1 MGKLNGV
8 NDDKRLSMRF
18 DKVFPVRV
26 VSEAFGEMNV
36 IARNISSGG
45 ICLEMIDPL
54 PMGAMVTIHFVE
66 PTSQAEVA
74 ARAEV
79 KHHYAFN
86 FSVDSAPSR
95 AQGIGLRFVEFL
107 NRHDSKTTPTPSS
120 RSMH

>member
-8 NDDKRLSMRF
+8 DNEKRLSMRF
-18 DKVFPVRV
+18 DKAFPVRV
-26 VSEAFGEMNV
+26 ASETFGDMDV

-66 PTSQAEVA
+66 PKSKAEVA
-74 ARAEV
+74 VRAEV

-86 FSVDSAPSR
+86 FSIDSAPSR

-107 NRHDSKTTPTPSS
+107 NSDDSKTTSS
-120 RSMH
+120 RSIRSMH